1 MSSPAVSIVVA
12 TYNRSQVLRY
22 AIGSV
27 LASTLPD
34 WELIVVGDHCTDD
47 TADVVGTFAEADE
60 RIRFENLPQRVG
72 HQSGPNNRGVA
83 LARGRYVA
91 FLNHDDLY
99 LPDHLA
105 TCAAELDRGE
115 ADLVWAPAA
124 AVRKAPGE
132 RAGREAVTFD
142 LIGVPPRGEYT
153 PFPFYIASSWM
164 FRRELASSVGA
175 WTGAGATWV
184 TPSQAWL
191 FRAWRSGARLR
202 FVRRLGVVVILS
214 GERRGS
220 YNERESP
227 EHELLV
233 QWMREDPAFRERVLE
248 EAALRAA
255 EDAMSHRYHEPGKAL
270 LRALASPLYS
280 LLTASGIH
288 PVTLNM
294 AIRHGRRGAFIRYH
308 RRLTGAR

>member
-1 MSSPAVSIVVA
+1 MRRVPEVSVVIA
-12 TYNRSQVLRY
+12 TYNRSRVLRH

-27 LASTLPD
+27 LESTFSD
-34 WELIVVGDHCTDD
+34 WELVVVGDCCTDD
-47 TADVVGTFAEADE
+47 TEEVVASFADE
-60 RIRFENLPQRVG
+60 RIRFVNLTERVG
-72 HQSGPNNRGVA
+72 HQSGPNNRGLA

-99 LPDHLA
+99 LPGHLA
-105 TCAAELDRGE
+105 TCTGELDRGE

-124 AVRKAPGE
+124 AVRKAPGG
-132 RAGREAVTFD
+132 RAGREGLTFD
-142 LIGVPPRGEYT
+142 LIGVPPQGGYT

-164 FRRELASSVGA
+164 FRRELASSVGP
-175 WTGAGATWV
+175 WSGARSTWV

-202 FVRRLGVVVILS
+202 FVRRVGVMVILS
-214 GERRGS
+214 GERSGS
-220 YNERESP
+220 YAERESP
-227 EHELLV
+227 DHELLV
-233 QWMREDPAFRERVLE
+233 EWMREDPAFRERVLE
-248 EAALRAA
+248 EAAIRAA
-255 EDAMSHRYHEPGKAL
+255 EAAISERYHAPGKAM

-280 LLTASGIH
+280 LLTAAGIH

-294 AIRHGRRGAFIRYH
+294 ALRHGRKGSFIRYH